1 MMARKV
7 DPTKRER
14 LLDIAAELFL
24 AKGYDAATMQEL
36 ADLSGLHKSSLYYYF
51 KSKEDLLKQLTSD
64 SQSKSVKML
73 DKARLENEGGDALIV
88 AISLAIEQT
97 LTDVARVSLVLRQ
110 KPGSDIGDEVIARRR
125 DYDIKVTA
133 LINEA
138 QKHGKVRDDIP
149 AALLARLILGMVS
162 WLVEWYRPDRTRYKQ
177 DVIRKAILSI
187 LETGILVNE
196 SN

>member
-73 DKARLENEGGDALIV
+73 DKARLESKDGDALIV
-88 AISLAIEQT
+88 AIGLAIEQT

>member
-1 MMARKV
+1 MARKV

-73 DKARLENEGGDALIV
+73 DKARLESKDGDALIV
-88 AISLAIEQT
+88 AIGLAIEQT

>member
-1 MMARKV
+1 
-7 DPTKRER
+7 
-14 LLDIAAELFL
+14 
-24 AKGYDAATMQEL
+24 
-36 ADLSGLHKSSLYYYF
+36 
-51 KSKEDLLKQLTSD
+51 
-64 SQSKSVKML
+64 ML

>member
-1 MMARKV
+1 MARKV

-51 KSKEDLLKQLTSD
+51 KSKEDLLKQLTSA

-73 DKARLENEGGDALIV
+73 DKARLESEDGDALIV

-125 DYDIKVTA
+125 EYDIKVTA

>member
-1 MMARKV
+1 MARKV

-97 LTDVARVSLVLRQ
+97 LTDLARVSLVLRQ
-110 KPGSDIGDEVIARRR
+110 KPGSNIGDEVIARRR

>member
-1 MMARKV
+1 MARKV

-73 DKARLENEGGDALIV
+73 DKARLESEDGDALIV

-125 DYDIKVTA
+125 EYDIKVTA

>member
-1 MMARKV
+1 MARKV

-73 DKARLENEGGDALIV
+73 DKARLENEDGDALIV

-149 AALLARLILGMVS
+149 ASLLARLILGMVS

>member
-1 MMARKV
+1 MARKV

-51 KSKEDLLKQLTSD
+51 RSKEDLLKQLTSD

-73 DKARLENEGGDALIV
+73 DKARLESEDGDALIV

-125 DYDIKVTA
+125 EYDIKVTA

>member
-1 MMARKV
+1 MARKV

-149 AALLARLILGMVS
+149 AALLALFWG
-162 WLVEWYRPDRTRYKQ
+162 W
-177 DVIRKAILSI
+177 
-187 LETGILVNE
+187 
-196 SN
+196 

>member
-36 ADLSGLHKSSLYYYF
+36 ADLSSLHKSSLYYYF

>member
-1 MMARKV
+1 MARKV

-73 DKARLENEGGDALIV
+73 DKARLESKDGDALIV
-88 AISLAIEQT
+88 AIGLAIEQT

-125 DYDIKVTA
+125 EYDIKVTA

>member
-1 MMARKV
+1 MARKV

-97 LTDVARVSLVLRQ
+97 LTDVAWVSLVLRQ

>member
-1 MMARKV
+1 MARKV

-73 DKARLENEGGDALIV
+73 DKARLENEDGDALIV

>member
-1 MMARKV
+1 MARKV

-97 LTDVARVSLVLRQ
+97 LADVARVSLVLRQ

>member
-1 MMARKV
+1 MARKV

-51 KSKEDLLKQLTSD
+51 KSKEELLKQLTSD

>member
-1 MMARKV
+1 
-7 DPTKRER
+7 
-14 LLDIAAELFL
+14 
-24 AKGYDAATMQEL
+24 
-36 ADLSGLHKSSLYYYF
+36 
-51 KSKEDLLKQLTSD
+51 
-64 SQSKSVKML
+64 
-73 DKARLENEGGDALIV
+73 V

>member
-1 MMARKV
+1 MARKV

-73 DKARLENEGGDALIV
+73 DRARLENEDGDALIV

-125 DYDIKVTA
+125 EYDIKVTA

>member
-1 MMARKV
+1 MARKV

-36 ADLSGLHKSSLYYYF
+36 ADLSSLHKSSLYYYF

>member
-73 DKARLENEGGDALIV
+73 DKARLESEDGDALIV

-125 DYDIKVTA
+125 EYDIKVTA

>member
-1 MMARKV
+1 MARKV

-73 DKARLENEGGDALIV
+73 DRARLENEDGDALIV

>member
-1 MMARKV
+1 MARKV